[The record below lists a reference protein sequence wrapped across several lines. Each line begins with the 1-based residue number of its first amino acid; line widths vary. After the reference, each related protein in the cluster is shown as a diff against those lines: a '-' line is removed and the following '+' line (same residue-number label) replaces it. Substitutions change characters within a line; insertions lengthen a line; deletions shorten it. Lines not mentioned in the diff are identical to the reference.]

1 MDFEKLGI
9 FYLGRP
15 HDPNMKTS
23 GEDSGY
29 LLYRSK
35 DLTTHAVCV
44 GMTGSGKTGL
54 CIGLLEEAA
63 MDGIPAIVIDPKGDM
78 ANLMLTFPNLSSEE
92 FRPWIN
98 EDDAQRAGLSPDEHA
113 GREADKWR
121 RGLAAW
127 GQDAARIRAM
137 RQTTEF
143 AVYTPGSSAGLP
155 ISILQSFN
163 APSRAILED
172 PELLQEQVGGL
183 TGSLLSL
190 IGLTADPINSREHIL
205 VANILM
211 NSWQRGQDLD
221 LAELIR
227 MIQEPPL
234 ERIGVMQL
242 DAFYPAKDRFS
253 LALRFNNLLASPGF
267 ASWLDGEP
275 LDISRLLYTDTGK
288 PRLSI
293 LSIAHLNEA
302 ERMFFVSLL
311 LNQTVSWMR
320 SQPGTAS
327 LRAILYMDEIFGFFP
342 PVANPPSKAPLLT
355 LLKQAR
361 AYGVGVVLTTQN
373 PVDLDYKGLSNTG
386 TWFIGRLQTERDK
399 MRVLEG
405 LEGATAGQGKS
416 FNRSE
421 MERLIAGLGNRVF
434 LMHSVHVSEPVLF
447 ETRWCLSYLRG
458 PLTRVQIQ
466 QLDQSEVKNRLKAH
480 RPASSLPVA
489 APAPAAALPVAR
501 AQPETVQSDLAQ
513 PGVQR
518 PEASPALPDGIRVVH
533 APVRG
538 APDSIVYQPYVLGM
552 AQVGYADRKYNIYH
566 NEEKM
571 VAAAITEGVYPVNWD
586 QSHDLELD
594 LGDFTAEGMRDARYA
609 GLPDAAVALKNYTA
623 WKRDL
628 LDWAYR
634 TCRLTLL
641 QAPGS
646 AMAAL
651 PDEDER
657 DFRLRLQQKTREIRD
672 QETAKLKDKYST
684 RMKSLEEK
692 IRKAEQAVARE
703 AEQAKQQKMQ
713 TAISLGTTILS
724 AFLGKKA
731 VSASTIGKATTTV
744 RGASR
749 SLKESGDISRAKETV
764 EAYQGQLKALE
775 EDFQNEAEKLAA
787 GLDPLNQDLTSL
799 VIQPFKKDIQVK
811 DLIFAWMP
819 FRPNHDGSLTPAW
832 K

>member
-15 HDPNMKTS
+15 HDPNRKTTE
-23 GEDSGY
+23 EDSGY
-29 LLYRSK
+29 LLYKSK

-63 MDGIPAIVIDPKGDM
+63 MDGIPALVIDPKGDM
-78 ANLMLTFPNLSSEE
+78 ANLMLTFPNLSPQE

-98 EDDAQRAGLSPDEHA
+98 EDDAQRAGISPDEHA

-127 GQDAARIRAM
+127 GQDTARIRAM

-163 APSRAILED
+163 TPSQAILDD

-211 NSWQRGQDLD
+211 NSWQRGRDLD

-227 MIQEPPL
+227 MIQDPPL
-234 ERIGVMQL
+234 ERIGVMPL
-242 DAFYPAKDRFS
+242 DSFYPAKDRFS

-399 MRVLEG
+399 MRVIEG
-405 LEGATAGQGKS
+405 LEGASAGQGQS

-421 MERLIAGLGNRVF
+421 MERLIAGLGNRIF
-434 LMHSVHVSEPVLF
+434 LMHSVHASEPVLF

-466 QLDQSEVKNRLKAH
+466 QLDQSEVKIRQKTHRLAS
-480 RPASSLPVA
+480 PALA
-489 APAPAAALPVAR
+489 AVPAAALPVAQV
-501 AQPETVQSDLAQ
+501 QPEPVWTESRQ
-513 PGVQR
+513 
-518 PEASPALPDGIRVVH
+518 PEAVPAMPEGVRVVH

-538 APDSIVYQPYVLGM
+538 ANDTIVYQPYVLGM

-566 NEEKM
+566 SEEKM

-586 QSHDLELD
+586 QAIDLELD
-594 LGDFTAEGMRDARYA
+594 LGDFTAEAMRDARY
-609 GLPDAAVALKNYTA
+609 GSLPDAAVSLKNYTA

-641 QAPGS
+641 QAPGTGL
-646 AMAAL
+646 AAQ
-651 PDEDER
+651 PGEDER
-657 DFRLRLQQKTREIRD
+657 DFRLRLQQKARELRD
-672 QETAKLKDKYST
+672 QETARLKDKYAAK
-684 RMKSLEEK
+684 MKSFEEK

-749 SLKESGDISRAKETV
+749 SLKESGDINRAKETV
-764 EAYQGQLKALE
+764 EAYQAQLKMLE
-775 EDFQNEAEKLAA
+775 EEFQAEADKLAA
-787 GLDPLNQDLTSL
+787 GLDPMNQALTPL
-799 VIQPFKKDIQVK
+799 ILQPFKKDIQVK

-819 FRPNHDGSLTPAW
+819 FRLNHDGGRTTAW